1 MYAAESFG
9 MDVVG
14 ANSDPRPYYGQ
25 LYREIREVLA
35 RAKDFAL
42 CIGN

>member
-1 MYAAESFG
+1 MYAAESLG

-25 LYREIREVLA
+25 FLREIREVLA
-35 RAKDFAL
+35 RVKDFTL
-42 CIGN
+42 CLAN